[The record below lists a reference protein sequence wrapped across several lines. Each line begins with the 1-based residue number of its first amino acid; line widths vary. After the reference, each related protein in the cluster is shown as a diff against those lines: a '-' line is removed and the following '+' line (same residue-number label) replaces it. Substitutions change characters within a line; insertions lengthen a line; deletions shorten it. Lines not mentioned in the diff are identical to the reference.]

1 MPSIQKKY
9 RKDAG
14 DLVHP
19 IEIMRKQTTPPV
31 NGIVSEEWVT
41 IYAPR
46 CSVSNNVGKET
57 VRQNLELYGLENKK
71 FTFRTHPTEEIRQKD
86 IIIYR
91 EERWEIISIYDYDDL
106 RMFTVAIAK
115 KVYQ

>member
-9 RKDAG
+9 RKNAG
-14 DLVHP
+14 ELVHP
-19 IEIMRKQTTPPV
+19 IQIQRKETFPPV
-31 NGIVSEEWVT
+31 NGLVEETWIT
-41 IYAPR
+41 IYSPR

-71 FTFRTHPTEEIRQKD
+71 FTFRTHPKIEIRQKD
-86 IIIYR
+86 IIIYND
-91 EERWEIISIYDYDDL
+91 ERWEIYSIYDYDDL
-106 RMFTVAIAK
+106 GIFTVAIAK

>member
-14 DLVHP
+14 QLVHL
-19 IEIMRKQTTPPV
+19 IEIQRKEVLPPV
-31 NGIVSEEWVT
+31 NGLVEEVWAT
-41 IYAPR
+41 IYSPR
-46 CSVSNNVGKET
+46 CSVSNNTGKET

-71 FTFRTHPTEEIRQKD
+71 FTFRSHPTIEIRQKD
-86 IIIYR
+86 IIIYK
-91 EERWEIISIYDYDDL
+91 EERWEIISVYDYDDL
-106 RMFTVAIAK
+106 GIFTVAIAK

>member
-1 MPSIQKKY
+1 MPSIKKKY

-14 DLVHP
+14 ELVHP
-19 IEIMRKQTTPPV
+19 IEIQRKEV
-31 NGIVSEEWVT
+31 ILRDSGLVEEEWSV

-46 CSVSNNVGKET
+46 CSVSNNTGKET
-57 VRQNLELYGLENKK
+57 VRQNLELYGQESKK
-71 FTFRTHPTEEIRQKD
+71 FTFRTHPTMEIKQKD
-86 IIIYR
+86 IIVYR

-106 RMFTVAIAK
+106 GIFTVAIAK